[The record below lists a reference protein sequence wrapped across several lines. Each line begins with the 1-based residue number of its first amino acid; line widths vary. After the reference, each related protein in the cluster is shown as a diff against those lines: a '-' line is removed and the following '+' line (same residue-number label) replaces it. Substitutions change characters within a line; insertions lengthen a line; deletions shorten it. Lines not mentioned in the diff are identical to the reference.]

1 MTSILDIAAEFLVE
15 DTNLIMESFHDE
27 SVDQAKKYI
36 ENNYDELYKFR
47 GFEELRPEKPNDLKA
62 FAAQKVRDIQGMII
76 YPFMYAPRNE
86 MKWLNSYVL
95 GLVRIMYKEL
105 LFDKPK
111 FKQGLV
117 SDLKQVYFTAVY
129 ARQDG
134 IAKNDKSLMM
144 DKNMNG
150 LSLNELKAKFLPM
163 FDHYY
168 EIYSKNKDEYIKNKK
183 STEGEET
190 KHFVVNSSVRYDG
203 GGNEIKH
210 FDEPYHENSF
220 KIGKYNAC
228 LIPNHNAAATWNK
241 LTNKTS
247 DALGCNWCIT
257 IPTDPSHWNGYGCG
271 TKRTVYFCWTDD
283 FMNLNVKD
291 FNDGSAPYNRWGE
304 SLICVMVNGS
314 NDVNTFIEQVTSR
327 YNHCDGEGNS
337 GSSSL
342 GFGDYF
348 CGEPGSTGMADK
360 LADILGCSVK
370 EIQQKMVFEG
380 TPEDEDDGSEARDYA
395 RAMESVEYYT
405 NDFRFDK
412 FTLCAKLPENYAL
425 VGFYEHGY
433 DDSVDV
439 KILLKN
445 NKPVPNFMYGD
456 ADALYIGKTIDD
468 CVFRVVNNYVRDGH
482 SQNIV
487 IGPNTDTY
495 FDHNFYNIIPLYA
508 YKTSFEP
515 TFSDAQ
521 YSTKNRLLF
530 CSLDSTGR
538 ANVYDLDKE
547 QFLLESPVFIESV
560 FEKDGEIILAINVG
574 NRQICKNFEDVC
586 IYNTA
591 TEKTYYIKNEY
602 IPDLNTAII
611 DDKLRFDK
619 SCIYRSL
626 DRLILFDL
634 YNMKPV
640 KYKCNH
646 ISDSSSLEK
655 GYVIAYNSD
664 DSNRYSGIMLY
675 NGEKIDDIN
684 SYSNIRILKYNTR
697 TPNVAIVE
705 YNDEVKEQHKVY
717 YNSKLVYNSE
727 TSDFD
732 EGYEP
737 FVVGK
742 ILYIR
747 TKGLK
752 EFDDINF
759 QKHVLINMENNEIIS
774 KDMYL
779 DEGYFDDEAS
789 VNKGLVIGTKF
800 DESDSFNY
808 VIIDKDGN
816 FKNITSVEDDDGTTS
831 IATISSGDSTI
842 IVIGAE
848 LSRNHGDPNVLVE
861 CARFNINNPLI
872 YKTDGSLLFKQEETE
887 FTDLQYE
894 TIAPLG
900 YGFWLLTRKARSPY
914 GFRTIHDIID
924 KNGNVIFGNNDGV
937 MTHIEILEHFTR
949 DEDLKVDVT
958 KYNKYFDSRKYSISK
973 DGKITRGGF
982 DRANTMESYIQNIA
996 AYLL

>member
-15 DTNLIMESFHDE
+15 DTNPIMESFHDE

-47 GFEELRPEKPNDLKA
+47 GFAELRPEKPNDLKA

-76 YPFMYAPRNE
+76 YPFMYTPRNE

-105 LFDKPK
+105 LFDKPN

-117 SDLKQVYFTAVY
+117 SELKKVYFTAVY

-163 FDHYY
+163 FDHYF
-168 EIYSKNKDEYIKNKK
+168 EIHYKNKEEYIKNKK
-183 STEGEET
+183 VNVTDEE
-190 KHFVVNSSVRYDG
+190 KHFVVDSSVRYDG
-203 GGNEIKH
+203 AGNQIKH

-247 DALGCNWCIT
+247 NALGCNWCIT
-257 IPTDPSHWNGYGCG
+257 IPSDSSHWHGYGCG

-304 SLICVMVNGS
+304 SLICVMVNSS
-314 NDVNTFIEQVTSR
+314 NDVNTFVEQVTSR
-327 YNHCDGEGNS
+327 YNHCDGEGNGVAS
-337 GSSSL
+337 TL

-348 CGEPGSTGMADK
+348 CGEPGSAGMADK
-360 LADILGCSVK
+360 LADILGCSVR
-370 EIQQKMVFEG
+370 EIQQKLIFEG
-380 TPEDEDDGSEARDYA
+380 TSQDEDNETNARDYA

-425 VGFYEHGY
+425 VGFYEHGS
-433 DDSVDV
+433 DESVDV
-439 KILLKN
+439 KLLLKN
-445 NKPVPNFMYGD
+445 NKPVPNFMFGD

-468 CVFRVVNNYVRDGH
+468 CVFKVVNNYARDGH

-508 YKTSFEP
+508 YKISFEQS
-515 TFSDAQ
+515 FSDAQ

-538 ANVYDLDKE
+538 ANVYDLDKD
-547 QFLLESPVFIESV
+547 QFLLDSAVFIESV
-560 FEKDGEIILAINVG
+560 FEKDGEIILAINTS
-574 NRQICKNFEDVC
+574 NRPTCKNFEDVC
-586 IYNTA
+586 IYNIN
-591 TEKTYYIKNEY
+591 TEKTYYVKNEY
-602 IPDLNTAII
+602 ITDLNAAII
-611 DDKLRFDK
+611 DDKLQFDK
-619 SCIYRSL
+619 SCIYRSS
-626 DRLILFDL
+626 DRRILFDL

-646 ISDSSSLEK
+646 VSYSNSLAK

-664 DSNRYSGIMLY
+664 DSNENSGIMLY
-675 NGEKIDDIN
+675 NGEKIDNIN
-684 SYSNIRILKYNTR
+684 NQNYIKVLQYNTK
-697 TPNVAIVE
+697 TPNVAIIG
-705 YNDEVKEQHKVY
+705 YNDGEKSQHKVY
-717 YNSKLVYNSE
+717 YKGKLVYNSE

-732 EGYEP
+732 QGYEP
-737 FVVGK
+737 YVIGK

-747 TKGLK
+747 TKGIK
-752 EFDDINF
+752 EFEYINF
-759 QKHVLINMENNEIIS
+759 EKHVLINIENNEIIS
-774 KDMYL
+774 KDIYF
-779 DEGYFDDEAS
+779 DEGYFDNEEI
-789 VNKGLVIGTKF
+789 VTGELVTGTKF
-800 DESDSFNY
+800 DENDSFNY
-808 VIIDKDGN
+808 VIIDKEGN
-816 FKNITSVEDDDGTTS
+816 FNDITTIEGDDGTTP
-831 IATISSGDSTI
+831 IATISSGDSN
-842 IVIGAE
+842 IVIIGAE
-848 LSRNHGDPNVLVE
+848 LSRNHGDENILVE

-887 FTDLQYE
+887 FTDLEYQ

-900 YGFWLLTRKARSPY
+900 YGFWILTRRARSPH

-924 KNGNVIFGNNDGV
+924 KNGNIIFGNNDGV
-937 MTHIEILEHFTR
+937 MTHIEVLEHFSR
-949 DEDLKVDVT
+949 DGDLKVDVT
-958 KYNKYFDSRKYSISK
+958 KYNQYFDSRKYSISK

-982 DRANTMESYIQNIA
+982 DRVNAMESYIQNIA

>member
-15 DTNLIMESFHDE
+15 DTNPIMESFHDE

-47 GFEELRPEKPNDLKA
+47 GFAELRPEKPNDLKA

-76 YPFMYAPRNE
+76 YPFMYTPRNE

-105 LFDKPK
+105 LFDKPN

-117 SDLKQVYFTAVY
+117 SELKKVYFTAVY

-163 FDHYY
+163 FDHYF
-168 EIYSKNKDEYIKNKK
+168 EIHYKNKEEYIKNKK
-183 STEGEET
+183 ANGGTEE
-190 KHFVVNSSVRYDG
+190 KHFVVDSSVRYDG
-203 GGNEIKH
+203 AGNQIKH

-247 DALGCNWCIT
+247 NALGCNWCIT
-257 IPTDPSHWNGYGCG
+257 IPTDSSHWHGYGCG

-304 SLICVMVNGS
+304 SLICVMVNSS
-314 NDVNTFIEQVTSR
+314 NDVNTFVEQVTSR
-327 YNHCDGEGNS
+327 YNHCDGEGNGVAS
-337 GSSSL
+337 TL

-348 CGEPGSTGMADK
+348 CGEPGSAGMADK
-360 LADILGCSVK
+360 LADILGCSVR
-370 EIQQKMVFEG
+370 EIQQKLIFEG
-380 TPEDEDDGSEARDYA
+380 TAQDEDDGTQARDYA

-425 VGFYEHGY
+425 VGFYEHGS

-439 KILLKN
+439 KLLLKN
-445 NKPVPNFMYGD
+445 NKPVPNFMFGD

-468 CVFRVVNNYVRDGH
+468 CVFKVVNNYARDGH

-487 IGPNTDTY
+487 IGPNADTY
-495 FDHNFYNIIPLYA
+495 FDHNFYSITPLYA
-508 YKTSFEP
+508 YKISFEQS
-515 TFSDAQ
+515 FSDAQ

-538 ANVYDLDKE
+538 ANVYDLDKD
-547 QFLLESPVFIESV
+547 QFLLDSAVFIESV
-560 FEKDGEIILAINVG
+560 FEKDGEIILAINTS
-574 NRQICKNFEDVC
+574 NRPTCKNFEDVC
-586 IYNTA
+586 IYNIN
-591 TEKTYYIKNEY
+591 TEKTYYVKNEY
-602 IPDLNTAII
+602 ITDLNAAII
-611 DDKLRFDK
+611 DDKLQFDK
-619 SCIYRSL
+619 SYIYRSS
-626 DRLILFDL
+626 DRRILFDL

-646 ISDSSSLEK
+646 NSYSNSLAK

-664 DSNRYSGIMLY
+664 DSNENSGIMLY

-684 SYSNIRILKYNTR
+684 NQNYIKVLQYNTK
-697 TPNVAIVE
+697 TPNVAIIG
-705 YNDEVKEQHKVY
+705 YNDGEESQHKVY
-717 YNSKLVYNSE
+717 YKGKLVYNSE
-727 TSDFD
+727 TNDFD
-732 EGYEP
+732 QGYEP
-737 FVVGK
+737 YVIGK

-747 TKGLK
+747 TKGIK

-759 QKHVLINMENNEIIS
+759 EKHVLINIENNKIIS
-774 KDMYL
+774 EDMYF
-779 DEGYFDDEAS
+779 DEGYFDNEEI
-789 VNKGLVIGTKF
+789 VTGELVTGAKF
-800 DESDSFNY
+800 DENDSFNY
-808 VIIDKDGN
+808 VIIDKEGN
-816 FKNITSVEDDDGTTS
+816 CKDITTVEDDDGTTP
-831 IATISSGDSTI
+831 IATISSGDSN
-842 IVIGAE
+842 IVIIGAE
-848 LSRNHGDPNVLVE
+848 LSRNHGDENILVE

-887 FTDLQYE
+887 FRDLEYQ

-900 YGFWLLTRKARSPY
+900 YGFWILTRKARSPH

-924 KNGNVIFGNNDGV
+924 KNGNIIFGNNDGV
-937 MTHIEILEHFTR
+937 MTHIEILEHFSR
-949 DEDLKVDVT
+949 DGDMKVDVT
-958 KYNKYFDSRKYSISK
+958 KYNQYFDSRKYSISK
-973 DGKITRGGF
+973 DGKITKGGF
-982 DRANTMESYIQNIA
+982 DRVNTMESYIQNIA